1 MTRAFGEILEG
12 NENAVYLGEDV
23 EHGGYYLVTD
33 GLREKFK
40 SRVMDFPPDE
50 TSLLGAA
57 MGFFHAG
64 LLPICE
70 IPYSAYLSC
79 GFDMYKE
86 AAAMT
91 WLSGGRQ
98 PNGMILRIQGFGKGV
113 FGGNFHTHNEIFLA
127 PGLDVVC
134 FSNGSDYVRGMRYA
148 ARQAAVGRMV
158 VSIDSTALLNER
170 HVLPGDDGWL
180 RPFPGDGEEIDFDFA
195 FHVHRRGASSS
206 SSSSS
211 SSPRIA
217 VVTYGNGVLTALRA
231 SRSGRGEE
239 FDVIDSPYLSAPSA
253 GLRRILQEESYDGVV
268 FLDVC
273 KNAAVLSVHAMHLHR
288 DGVLPPNFQV
298 VGSADTYN
306 PLGAA
311 NDIPFCGEEDLLQAV
326 SAVANPSSSPS
337 P

>member
-1 MTRAFGEILEG
+1 MSDRAALVASTRVPLNAKVDGDQEEGRDKGRHKQETEEEEEEKGQVMRKLMTRAFGEILEG

-134 FSNGSDYVRGMRYA
+134 FSNGSDVRGMRHA

-158 VSIDSTALLNER
+158 VSDRLYRSAER
-170 HVLPGDDGWL
+170 
-180 RPFPGDGEEIDFDFA
+180 A
-195 FHVHRRGASSS
+195 A
-206 SSSSS
+206 
-211 SSPRIA
+211 
-217 VVTYGNGVLTALRA
+217 RA
-231 SRSGRGEE
+231 SR
-239 FDVIDSPYLSAPSA
+239 
-253 GLRRILQEESYDGVV
+253 RRWL
-268 FLDVC
+268 
-273 KNAAVLSVHAMHLHR
+273 AAAFSQRRRR
-288 DGVLPPNFQV
+288 DRL
-298 VGSADTYN
+298 
-306 PLGAA
+306 
-311 NDIPFCGEEDLLQAV
+311 
-326 SAVANPSSSPS
+326 
-337 P
+337 